1 MARGAHH
8 VTSHVDLNKLYLD
21 PDSRVML
28 SILKIIKILLK
39 KKIKILK
46 IFLSFRANNGRNNG
60 RNLSQL
66 TLSIIQFLPAW
77 IPI

>member
-8 VTSHVDLNKLYLD
+8 VTSLVDLNKLYLD

-39 KKIKILK
+39 KKIKILW
-46 IFLSFRANNGRNNG
+46 IFLSFE
-60 RNLSQL
+60 Q
-66 TLSIIQFLPAW
+66 IMEEIMEE
-77 IPI
+77 I

>member
-8 VTSHVDLNKLYLD
+8 VTSLVDLNKLYLD

-39 KKIKILK
+39 KKKKNSLDFFE
-46 IFLSFRANNGRNNG
+46 FLSK
-60 RNLSQL
+60 
-66 TLSIIQFLPAW
+66 
-77 IPI
+77 

>member
-46 IFLSFRANNGRNNG
+46 IFLSF
-60 RNLSQL
+60 
-66 TLSIIQFLPAW
+66 
-77 IPI
+77 

>member
-39 KKIKILK
+39 KKIKILW
-46 IFLSFRANNGRNNG
+46 IFLNFE
-60 RNLSQL
+60 Q
-66 TLSIIQFLPAW
+66 IMEEIMEE
-77 IPI
+77 I